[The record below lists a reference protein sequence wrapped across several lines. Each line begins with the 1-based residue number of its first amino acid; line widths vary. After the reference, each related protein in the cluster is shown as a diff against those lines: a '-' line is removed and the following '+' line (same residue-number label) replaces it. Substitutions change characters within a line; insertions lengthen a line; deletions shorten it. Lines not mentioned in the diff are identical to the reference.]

1 MQAFVINTA
10 VAYIDIIDMR
20 QKLILLH
27 LVANLFCKGS
37 SSLFKIGAGLIQS
50 KRVCTVFLIKSVKGA
65 APLSNIIPLSHLAS
79 VIRL

>member
-27 LVANLFCKGS
+27 LVTNLFCKGS
-37 SSLFKIGAGLIQS
+37 SSLFKIGTGLISQNMF
-50 KRVCTVFLIKSVKGA
+50 VLVFVIKSVKVVY
-65 APLSNIIPLSHLAS
+65 P
-79 VIRL
+79 